1 MGRHCWVHGA
11 GTFSI
16 VLGLYDWMRE
26 RACGGNTG
34 RYLLFLVVLVISL
47 SSHVPGAV
55 GNVVGNV
62 GPRKADVPGIQCQV
76 CHHLAEHL
84 YVSRPD
90 GGQSTEDEVIDFV
103 EKSTTAWRPE
113 GAWITHLHVTANEP
127 RGVWGSYGTR
137 LLRMLG
143 LSPSPSSSPSPS
155 HSPSHSPSLV
165 LVDMG
170 RPGQCTLACRTIE
183 YAAQKVMGEHDAD
196 VGEALYVGRYGSVAA
211 FRAWF
216 CGALTRSCDAGAM
229 DETVDGG
236 TAGGTAETYGV
247 FVARED
253 GDQDVERILGEMA
266 DQGLRGKMYTRE
278 EAMEKYLGDLGE
290 GEL

>member
-1 MGRHCWVHGA
+1 VHGT
-11 GTFSI
+11 GTFGQ
-16 VLGLYDWMRE
+16 VLGLCDWMRG
-26 RACGGNTG
+26 RACGGSAG
-34 RYLLFLVVLVISL
+34 RCGHFSVLLVLLLVVIL
-47 SSHVPGAV
+47 SSSVPGAV
-55 GNVVGNV
+55 GSSNAVGNV

-76 CHHLAEHL
+76 CHRLAEHL
-84 YVSRPD
+84 YASRPD
-90 GGQSTEDEVIDFV
+90 GAKTTEDQVIEFV

-113 GAWITHLHVTANEP
+113 GAWITRLHVAANEP
-127 RGVWGSYGTR
+127 RGVWAWYFTR
-137 LLRMLG
+137 LLRLLR
-143 LSPSPSSSPSPS
+143 LSPSPSPSPS
-155 HSPSHSPSLV
+155 SPPASLV

-216 CGALTRSCDAGAM
+216 CGGLTGSCDAGAT
-229 DETVDGG
+229 EGAAEGG
-236 TAGGTAETYGV
+236 VAGATAEMYGV

-278 EAMEKYLGDLGE
+278 EAMEKYLGDVGDA
-290 GEL
+290 EL